1 MLTVGLEHRPV
12 LVGRHERLIGER
24 EQRGVAVRQVL
35 DSERPAHTAYELC
48 TVDAGMRLGRGLH
61 LALTSVIGPTGGL
74 RPAYVGAGAADRD
87 LILGGPSTGLAVEGS
102 RLDVGARIG

>member
-1 MLTVGLEHRPV
+1 M
-12 LVGRHERLIGER
+12 
-24 EQRGVAVRQVL
+24 L